1 MFSFLKPRAAT
12 QTVAA
17 ADVER
22 TYKVYR
28 IQALLGVFFGYMAY
42 YIVRNNF
49 ALSTPYLKAQL
60 HLSATEVGMLR
71 AIC

>member
-28 IQALLGVFFGYMAY
+28 IDQKIKNIY
-42 YIVRNNF
+42 
-49 ALSTPYLKAQL
+49 TKKAKL
-60 HLSATEVGMLR
+60 FW
-71 AIC
+71 IF